1 MTPELIDPAE
11 LTAVM
16 PRDRGRLL
24 LGLDVDGVLAPI
36 VSRAE
41 RSELLPGVLPVLRA
55 LAALHPDRDRL
66 RPIGR

>member
-1 MTPELIDPAE
+1 MTPALIDPAE
-11 LTAVM
+11 LTALM

-41 RSELLPGVLPVLRA
+41 RSELLW
-55 LAALHPDRDRL
+55 
-66 RPIGR
+66 IS